1 MSAADPLQQPS
12 YFFKFSNY
20 FRMEVPQHIQEL
32 YVESKEEEAVQELK
46 KIGQNLECC
55 DLEIDEEE
63 DHAPFS

>member
-1 MSAADPLQQPS
+1 
-12 YFFKFSNY
+12 
-20 FRMEVPQHIQEL
+20 MEVPQHIQEL

-46 KIGQNLECC
+46 KIGKNLECC